1 MWALKLLIGIGLIY
15 AVVSLIAYAAQ
26 TSLLFPTKMVGGASM
41 VTGGADRLVCLT
53 PEGERLQGIRIPS
66 SNSERTGRTVILG
79 FGGNAWNA
87 DHMADYLHQLLPEA
101 EVVTFHYRGYPPSS
115 GQPSAAALLS
125 DAPAVYDCAMGVG
138 SSARIIVVG
147 FSIGTGVAAHLA
159 RKRRVD
165 GVILVTPFDTVEQL
179 AREHYGWLPIRLL
192 LQHHMS
198 PVEDLRHV
206 TAPVALIS
214 AENDTIIPAARTA
227 PLRKVVRDLVLDRT
241 IPSAGHNDIYGHP
254 QFTAAMRTA
263 KRIIV
268 SKAAA
273 RPHRLSATPT

>member
-1 MWALKLLIGIGLIY
+1 MWALKLLIGLVLVY
-15 AVVSLIAYAAQ
+15 AAVALIAYAAQ
-26 TSLLFPTKMVGGASM
+26 TSILFPINAVGEAPSHLKDAERIACN
-41 VTGGADRLVCLT
+41 TRD
-53 PEGERLQGIRIPS
+53 GERLEGIRIPPGDAEQ
-66 SNSERTGRTVILG
+66 SEPTTILG

-87 DHMADYLHQLLPEA
+87 EHMGNYLHELFPEA
-101 EVVTFHYRGYPPSS
+101 EVVTFHYRGYAPSS
-115 GQPSAAALLS
+115 GNPSAAALLS

-138 SSARIIVVG
+138 SSERIIVIG

-192 LQHHMS
+192 LQHHMA

-227 PLRKVVRDLVLDRT
+227 PLRKAVRDLVLDRT
-241 IPSAGHNDIYGHP
+241 IPRTGHNDIYGHP
-254 QFTAAMRTA
+254 QFTAAMMTA

-268 SKAAA
+268 SKAA
-273 RPHRLSATPT
+273 RPSAAPT